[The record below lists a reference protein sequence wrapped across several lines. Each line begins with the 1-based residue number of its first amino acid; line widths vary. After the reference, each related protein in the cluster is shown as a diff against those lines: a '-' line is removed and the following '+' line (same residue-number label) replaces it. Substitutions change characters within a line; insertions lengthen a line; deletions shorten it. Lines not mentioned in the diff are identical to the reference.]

1 MKKNIVKLVFAS
13 AFALLAGYSV
23 YDSQQNIEMSDLAM
37 ANVEALARGEGSGI
51 PYKGAYANWEK
62 GGCCESGRWN
72 DECWSSSFCK

>member
-1 MKKNIVKLVFAS
+1 MKKNILKLVFAS

-62 GGCCESGRWN
+62 GGG
-72 DECWSSSFCK
+72 CKCFRNR